1 MGYGVHHGWTWGLAA
16 PYPSP
21 QAFGA
26 WLFATLAPRFVSQKV
41 MALQSRHELCSFG
54 GVGRFSSLDG

>member
-1 MGYGVHHGWTWGLAA
+1 MGYAVHYGWTWGLAA